1 MWHVVSSQAGTFVW
15 LKENKR
21 KREKKKSPEALMNA
35 RLDTGEVLMIN
46 AAHVFLGNRKTNQ
59 RLEDKNN
66 KRHSY

>member
-1 MWHVVSSQAGTFVW
+1 MWRVVSSQAVTFVW

-21 KREKKKSPEALMNA
+21 KQKSLEALMNA

-46 AAHVFLGNRKTNQ
+46 IAHVFSGSRKKKNQ